1 MISKCEVMYRIIS
14 MRIETDRNCV
24 QWGADPHRGSSK
36 YSPWCE
42 PGGGKEGST
51 RSAGLSSIAPS
62 SAGGRDASPKNVI
75 NQFFRYFP
83 RRRRSRRQRRFG
95 VHFNAAN
102 DDDSVRQFI
111 LVKSAKLCALH
122 FVFFATCRVANW
134 SKKIGD

>member
-1 MISKCEVMYRIIS
+1 MGGLTRIAGLPS
-14 MRIETDRNCV
+14 MAP
-24 QWGADPHRGSSK
+24 GANR
-36 YSPWCE
+36 
-42 PGGGKEGST
+42 GGGKEGST

-122 FVFFATCRVANW
+122 FVFFATCHVGDW